1 VSDAIDH
8 SGGPPRDLP
17 EDELLAAEYALGV
30 VAGAEREKLAR
41 RVAVERGFAAMVAAW
56 EERLAPWAG
65 ELDEAAP
72 PPQVWERIAA
82 SLPQQPAERAG
93 LWESLAFWR
102 VFALAGVLAAA
113 CLAVVIYL
121 DAARLG
127 GEPLVAAIEAGG
139 QRSFVA
145 TVDVKRG
152 TIAVLPAAFTGDATR
167 VPELWLIPPGGKP
180 LPVGLVSASKP
191 IVIAIPPGLIAQT
204 ASGATLAVS
213 LEPPGGSPTGAPT
226 GPVIGAGK
234 LTAL

>member
-1 VSDAIDH
+1 MSDATDH
-8 SGGPPRDLP
+8 NALP

-30 VAGAEREKLAR
+30 LAGAERAAAER
-41 RVAVERGFAAMVAAW
+41 RVARERGFALMVAAW
-56 EERLAPWAG
+56 EERLAPWTA
-65 ELDEAAP
+65 EIEEVAA

-82 SLPQQPAERAG
+82 SLPTQRAG
-93 LWESLAFWR
+93 LWQSLAFWR
-102 VFALAGVLAAA
+102 VFALASALAAA

-121 DAARLG
+121 GAAG
-127 GEPLVAAIEAGG
+127 QGEPLVAAIEGGG

-145 TVDVKRG
+145 TVDAKRS
-152 TIAVLPAAFTGDATR
+152 TIAVVPAAFSADATR

-180 LPVGLVSASKP
+180 LPVGLLRADKAV
-191 IVIAIPPGLIAQT
+191 VIPIPPALAART

-234 LTAL
+234 LTNL

>member
-8 SGGPPRDLP
+8 SGRLP

-30 VAGAEREKLAR
+30 LGGAEREAAAH
-41 RVAVERGFAAMVAAW
+41 RVTREPAFAAMVAAW
-56 EERLAPWAG
+56 DERLAPWAG
-65 ELDEAAP
+65 EIAEVAP
-72 PPQVWERIAA
+72 PPQLWDRIATALPPPQPARA
-82 SLPQQPAERAG
+82 SL
-93 LWESLAFWR
+93 WDSLAFWR
-102 VFALAGVLAAA
+102 VFALASALAAA

-121 DAARLG
+121 GAARPG
-127 GEPLVAAIEAGG
+127 APLVAAIEGGG

-145 TVDVKRG
+145 TVDVRRG
-152 TIAVLPAAFTGDATR
+152 TIAVVPAAFTGDATR

-180 LPVGLVSASKP
+180 LPVGLLNGDKP
-191 IVIAIPPGLIAQT
+191 VVIAIPAALVAQ
-204 ASGATLAVS
+204 AAGGATLAVS

>member
-1 VSDAIDH
+1 MSDAVGH
-8 SGGPPRDLP
+8 SGGLPGDLP

-30 VAGAEREKLAR
+30 LTGADLEATAR
-41 RVAVERGFAAMVAAW
+41 RVARERAFAATVAAW
-56 EERLAPWAG
+56 QQRLAPWAG
-65 ELDEAAP
+65 EIDEVVP
-72 PPQVWERIAA
+72 SPQVWERIAA
-82 SLPQQPAERAG
+82 SLPQPATRTS

-102 VFALAGVLAAA
+102 VFALASALAAV
-113 CLAVVIYL
+113 CLAVVIYFGV
-121 DAARLG
+121 ARP

-139 QRSFVA
+139 QRSFIA
-145 TVDVKRG
+145 TVDVRRG
-152 TIAVLPAAFTGDATR
+152 TIAVVPAAFAGDATR

-180 LPVGLVSASKP
+180 LPVGLLNGTKP
-191 IVIAIPPGLIAQT
+191 VVIAIPAGLVAQT

>member
-1 VSDAIDH
+1 MSDAIDH
-8 SGGPPRDLP
+8 SGLP

-30 VAGAEREKLAR
+30 LTGAERDTVAQRAAR
-41 RVAVERGFAAMVAAW
+41 EHAFAAMVAAW
-56 EERLAPWAG
+56 ETRLAPWAA
-65 ELDEAAP
+65 EIDEVVP
-72 PPQVWERIAA
+72 PPQVWEGIAA
-82 SLPQQPAERAG
+82 SLPQPAARTS
-93 LWESLAFWR
+93 LWDNLAFWR
-102 VFALAGVLAAA
+102 VFAFASVLAAA

-121 DAARLG
+121 GAARPG
-127 GEPLVAAIEAGG
+127 GPLVAAIEAGG

-145 TVDVKRG
+145 TVDLERR
-152 TIAVLPAAFTGDATR
+152 TIAVLPAAFTADATR

-180 LPVGLVSASKP
+180 VPVGLLNGDKP
-191 IVIAIPPGLIAQT
+191 IVIAIPPALVART